1 MSENAMQLI
10 NLFEILPENDQ
21 LMLLELT
28 KKMLLAYDPEYT
40 KLLPDEKKAVE
51 SALADINA
59 GVNIVDESSIN
70 WWFKI
75 SRKILQKVLT
85 NRVSYAKLTVL
96 WVSRD

>member
-75 SRKILQKVLT
+75 SRKILQKSVDK
-85 NRVSYAKLTVL
+85 SG
-96 WVSRD
+96 

>member
-70 WWFKI
+70 W
-75 SRKILQKVLT
+75 
-85 NRVSYAKLTVL
+85 
-96 WVSRD
+96 